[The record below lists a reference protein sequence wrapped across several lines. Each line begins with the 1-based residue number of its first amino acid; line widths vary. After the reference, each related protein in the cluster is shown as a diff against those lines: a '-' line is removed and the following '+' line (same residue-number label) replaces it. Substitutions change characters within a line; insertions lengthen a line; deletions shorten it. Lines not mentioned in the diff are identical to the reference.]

1 MKRKDIRTSPGVV
14 ERQNETEADEKDKSE
29 EMEQRDKRMGWMD
42 ILPSY
47 SSRWIWGQMAGEVG
61 N

>member
-1 MKRKDIRTSPGVV
+1 MV
-14 ERQNETEADEKDKSE
+14 ERENETEADEKDKSE

>member
-1 MKRKDIRTSPGVV
+1 MA
-14 ERQNETEADEKDKSE
+14 ERENVTEADEKDKSE

-47 SSRWIWGQMAGEVG
+47 SSRWILGQTAGEVE